1 MTEQSIP
8 LVELRGVSK
17 VYPNGIAANRGLDLT
32 VYSGEIHA
40 LTGENGAG
48 KTTLMKLLFGMEQPT
63 AGEIRL
69 RGERV
74 TITSP
79 ADAIARGI
87 GMVHQHFMLVP
98 SLTVAENV
106 VLGMAPRRAGF
117 LLDRAEA
124 RRITAEAA
132 ERFRLPVDPD
142 ARVAEVPVGMK
153 QKVEILKALVR
164 GAKLLIL
171 DEPTAVLTAQETQ
184 ELFAQLRHLK
194 TQGYTVI
201 FISHKLDEVLSLC
214 DRITVLRAGRTQGT
228 FDAAGVT
235 PQELSRRMI
244 GRDVLLAP
252 EHSPARPGRVVLRV
266 RELSC
271 TGKEGKMRLDALSF
285 DLRAGEILGVAGV
298 EGNGQKE
305 LVDLLFGFAAP
316 DGGSIQIYGRD
327 ACGLSPRALRKR
339 GVSLIP
345 EDRMLN
351 GIAASASIEEN
362 LISTRTGDPLLCR
375 AGVFSAKR
383 MHTLVDRLIGEYRV
397 LCRSRRQQVQ
407 MLSGGNIQKIVV
419 AREFSGAPRLLIAD
433 QPTRGIDVGATEFI
447 RAKLLEM
454 ARAGTAVLLVSADL
468 SEILELSDRLMVLCG
483 GRAAAVFDHPQTL
496 TGSELGEY
504 MLGLRRQ
511 SAQELGGLCHE

>member
-74 TITSP
+74 TLTSP

-106 VLGMAPRRAGF
+106 VLGMAPRKAGF

-184 ELFAQLRHLK
+184 ELFAQLRHL
-194 TQGYTVI
+194 
-201 FISHKLDEVLSLC
+201 S
-214 DRITVLRAGRTQGT
+214 
-228 FDAAGVT
+228 
-235 PQELSRRMI
+235 
-244 GRDVLLAP
+244 
-252 EHSPARPGRVVLRV
+252 
-266 RELSC
+266 
-271 TGKEGKMRLDALSF
+271 
-285 DLRAGEILGVAGV
+285 
-298 EGNGQKE
+298 
-305 LVDLLFGFAAP
+305 
-316 DGGSIQIYGRD
+316 
-327 ACGLSPRALRKR
+327 
-339 GVSLIP
+339 
-345 EDRMLN
+345 
-351 GIAASASIEEN
+351 
-362 LISTRTGDPLLCR
+362 
-375 AGVFSAKR
+375 
-383 MHTLVDRLIGEYRV
+383 
-397 LCRSRRQQVQ
+397 
-407 MLSGGNIQKIVV
+407 
-419 AREFSGAPRLLIAD
+419 
-433 QPTRGIDVGATEFI
+433 
-447 RAKLLEM
+447 
-454 ARAGTAVLLVSADL
+454 
-468 SEILELSDRLMVLCG
+468 
-483 GRAAAVFDHPQTL
+483 
-496 TGSELGEY
+496 
-504 MLGLRRQ
+504 
-511 SAQELGGLCHE
+511 